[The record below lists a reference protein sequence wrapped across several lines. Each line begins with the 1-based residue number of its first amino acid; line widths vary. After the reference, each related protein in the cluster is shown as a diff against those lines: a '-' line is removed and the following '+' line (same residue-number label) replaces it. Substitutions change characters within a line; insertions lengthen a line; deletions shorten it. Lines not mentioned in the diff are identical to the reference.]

1 MADTAPSFF
10 TRHEFLIRRLHSLSG
25 LIPVGAFMCVHLI
38 VNASIVAG
46 PETFQNNVH
55 NIHALGP
62 VLPLV
67 EWVFIFIPIIFH
79 AVVGV
84 MIVTGM
90 VPNVQHY
97 RYGAN
102 WRYVAQR
109 VTGVIAFLFIGYHV
123 FHMHGWFH
131 AEWWRAGVVE
141 PLGGGQFKP
150 YNAASTAGM
159 ALQQLLIA
167 VIYAIGVL
175 ASVFHL
181 SNGIWSMGITWGV
194 WTRPQ
199 AQQRALYACG
209 GFGVILAIVG
219 LSALWGAREQ
229 GSGENLT
236 KAIEAENRMT
246 DMKIEMGLLPDDPE
260 KRLEAS
266 EPEIESTDPKTM
278 QQTGWSDDSETNTK
292 P

>member
-1 MADTAPSFF
+1 MADTASSFF

-25 LIPVGAFMCVHLI
+25 LIPVGAFMCVHLL
-38 VNASIVAG
+38 VNSSIIAG

-84 MIVTGM
+84 MIVSGM

-109 VTGVIAFLFIGYHV
+109 VTGVIAFFFIGYHV

-131 AEWWRAGVVE
+131 AEWWVNNVVE

-150 YNAASTAGM
+150 YNAASTAGE
-159 ALQQLLIA
+159 ALQNLLVA
-167 VIYAIGVL
+167 TIYAIGIL

-181 SNGIWSMGITWGV
+181 ANGIWSMGITWGV
-194 WTRPQ
+194 WTRPD
-199 AQQRALYACG
+199 AQRRALYACSA
-209 GFGVILAIVG
+209 FGVVLAVVG

-246 DMKIEMGLLPDDPE
+246 DLKIEMGMLPDDPK
-260 KRLEAS
+260 KRLAPDES
-266 EPEIESTDPKTM
+266 ELKSSTK
-278 QQTGWSDDSETNTK
+278 QTGWSAGDASNTK

>member
-1 MADTAPSFF
+1 
-10 TRHEFLIRRLHSLSG
+10 
-25 LIPVGAFMCVHLI
+25 MCVHLL

-62 VLPLV
+62 ALPLI

-84 MIVTGM
+84 MIVSGM

-109 VTGVIAFLFIGYHV
+109 VTGVLAFFFIGYHV

-131 AEWWRAGVVE
+131 AEWWLAAIE
-141 PLGGGQFKP
+141 PIGGAQFRP

-159 ALQQLLIA
+159 ALQNLLVA
-167 VIYAIGVL
+167 TIYAIGVL

-181 SNGIWSMGITWGV
+181 ANGIWTMGITWGV
-194 WTRPQ
+194 WTRPA
-199 AQQRALYACG
+199 AQQRALYACS
-209 GFGVILAIVG
+209 GFGIVLAVVG
-219 LSALWGAREQ
+219 LSALWGAREV
-229 GSGENLT
+229 GSGEQLT
-236 KAIEAENRMT
+236 RAIEAENRMT
-246 DMKIEMGLLPDDPE
+246 DKKIEMGMLPESHE
-260 KRLEAS
+260 KRLERS
-266 EPEIESTDPKTM
+266 EPQLNAPE
-278 QQTGWSDDSETNTK
+278 QQTSWSQGTSDNTN